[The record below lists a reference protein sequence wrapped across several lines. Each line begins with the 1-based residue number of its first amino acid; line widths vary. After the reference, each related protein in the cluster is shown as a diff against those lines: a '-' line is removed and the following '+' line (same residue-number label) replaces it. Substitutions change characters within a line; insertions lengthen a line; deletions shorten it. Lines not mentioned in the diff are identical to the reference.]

1 MCLSSCPSGPPTADN
16 RAPSLAPP
24 APPHV
29 RRQTHLNRMQTCRMP
44 RGLLSTFILKLT
56 RSMWACVSQ
65 ARLRMSVPVTMP
77 LTAPSP
83 PSPPLAPPPPAPP
96 RGPSG
101 LTMTVRPHTRRPSRA
116 MQALPAPSDSQA
128 YQDTLRSVP
137 GSTHLARR
145 SLVSCLSLTLSPF
158 SCSSANKQR
167 VSVSAPP
174 RPTWLTHDP
183 KPPGASPSKVRD
195 TCTGYACARPCL

>member
-16 RAPSLAPP
+16 RAPSPAPP

-29 RRQTHLNRMQTCRMP
+29 RQQTHLNDMQTCRMP
-44 RGLLSTFILKLT
+44 RGFLSTFHLKLT
-56 RSMWACVSQ
+56 RSMWACITGS
-65 ARLRMSVPVTMP
+65 
-77 LTAPSP
+77 APYVGASNNAPYGTFPPQPTPGASP
-83 PSPPLAPPPPAPP
+83 SRPPTRPEWLDHDCT
-96 RGPSG
+96 S
-101 LTMTVRPHTRRPSRA
+101 PHTTTIESHA
-116 MQALPAPSDSQA
+116 SPAGPIRQPG

-145 SLVSCLSLTLSPF
+145 SLISCLSLTLSPF

-195 TCTGYACARPCL
+195 TCTGHACAEQCL